1 MSCNGLKI
9 QTEVQKMPLEDLI
22 CPGGALKVDIA
33 IYLLVCVEI
42 RDLNLDQQKQ
52 GQPPSSK

>member
-22 CPGGALKVDIA
+22 CPGGALKVDIP
-33 IYLLVCVEI
+33 IYLLFCVEI
-42 RDLNLDQQKQ
+42 RDLNLNQQ
-52 GQPPSSK
+52 